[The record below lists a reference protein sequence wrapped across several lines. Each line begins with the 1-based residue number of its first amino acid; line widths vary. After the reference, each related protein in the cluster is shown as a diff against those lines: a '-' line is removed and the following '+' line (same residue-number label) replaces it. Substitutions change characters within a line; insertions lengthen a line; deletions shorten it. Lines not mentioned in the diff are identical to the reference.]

1 MQMEKWIASLAP
13 ALLLASTVLV
23 APLTGCSN
31 QSPNVLIGQQTATG
45 GVQSD
50 LLVVNP
56 RLQKR
61 LTLLTADSR
70 RVNDLMQV
78 NVQIQNT
85 TKKPVMFEHKFQWFD
100 VNNFEI
106 SDPTAHW
113 NPDRVE
119 GMDVVQIPA
128 MAPAPNAV
136 KFKILVRDPAPI
148 TH

>member
-1 MQMEKWIASLAP
+1 MQMEKWMKNLAP
-13 ALLLASTVLV
+13 ALLLASSVLV
-23 APLTGCSN
+23 TPLTGCSN
-31 QSPNVLIGQQTATG
+31 HSPNALIGQQTATG

-50 LLVVNP
+50 VLVVNP

-61 LTLLTADSR
+61 LTLLEADSR

-78 NVQIQNT
+78 NVKIQNT
-85 TKKPVMFEHKFQWFD
+85 TKNPVMFEHKFQWFD
-100 VNNFEI
+100 VDNFEI

-113 NPDRVE
+113 NPDRIE
-119 GMDVVQIPA
+119 GMDVLQIPA

-136 KFKILVRDPAPI
+136 KFKILVRDPMPV